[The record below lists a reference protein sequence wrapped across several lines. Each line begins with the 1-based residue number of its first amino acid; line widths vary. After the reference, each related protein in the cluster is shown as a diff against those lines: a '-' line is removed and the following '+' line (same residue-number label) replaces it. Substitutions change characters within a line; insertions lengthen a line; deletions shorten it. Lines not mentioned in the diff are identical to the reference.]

1 MAYPWRGA
9 KIIEPLPSFPIITGL
24 FVYRVSPSF
33 LIMEAQF
40 ISGPEYARSVNI
52 AMKLLEKV
60 PGITQFPA

>member
-1 MAYPWRGA
+1 M
-9 KIIEPLPSFPIITGL
+9 IEPLPRFPIITGS
-24 FVYRVSPSF
+24 VYCVSTSF

-60 PGITQFPA
+60 PGITQFPS